1 MATKQYG
8 TCAPICSAL
17 PTEEELKE
25 SELLAKYINEKA
37 PASTT
42 QEDQLKESVLGRLSF
57 MVQDWV
63 KEVVLQKVSC
73 SENFFKTLDRNCRSM
88 FLNKYF
94 FTRVWENNSRARLGD
109 RFTPLAPIDWVYQR

>member
-73 SENFFKTLDRNCRSM
+73 SENFF
-88 FLNKYF
+88 
-94 FTRVWENNSRARLGD
+94 
-109 RFTPLAPIDWVYQR
+109 